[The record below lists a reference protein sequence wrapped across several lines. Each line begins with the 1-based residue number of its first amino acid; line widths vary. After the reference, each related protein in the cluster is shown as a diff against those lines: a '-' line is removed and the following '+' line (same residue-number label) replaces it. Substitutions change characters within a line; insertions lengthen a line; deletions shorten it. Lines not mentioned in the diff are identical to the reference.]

1 MKKILAG
8 ILSAAAVLSLQ
19 MPAFAID
26 QGARTYQ
33 ITNITGNPLNE
44 DGEQFS
50 IGDTAQP
57 GQTVYFTLPVTL
69 ADWADSSK
77 DVRISTRK
85 EKNSKLIKSIKVVEK
100 KLTNSSKNTIYVP
113 NQQNPTSNDYAQF
126 YTNQRNSYIAL
137 ELSEM
142 TGVDEQKIEFSV
154 TFTARKP
161 AVLCYGKRTD
171 TKNDAV
177 TENGVT
183 RYTQFF
189 NGKSGD
195 KLTLTGTLYVGNQ
208 EEDGDSASVTVG
220 NRGVTIRPEKN
231 VTNEVVFEGS
241 DTYATLTYKANSNP
255 SKFYAAMSTKWPS
268 SLSSK
273 FRNTDAVI
281 RKFTAAAIPASGR
294 ATLALNN
301 PFDSGTDPDDV
312 YIYTADSKGKL
323 RDITRTVTYN
333 EDDDTFELQ
342 TRTLT
347 TYILS
352 NERVSTK

>member
-1 MKKILAG
+1 M
-8 ILSAAAVLSLQ
+8 
-19 MPAFAID
+19 
-26 QGARTYQ
+26 
-33 ITNITGNPLNE
+33 
-44 DGEQFS
+44 
-50 IGDTAQP
+50 
-57 GQTVYFTLPVTL
+57 
-69 ADWADSSK
+69 
-77 DVRISTRK
+77 
-85 EKNSKLIKSIKVVEK
+85 
-100 KLTNSSKNTIYVP
+100 
-113 NQQNPTSNDYAQF
+113 
-126 YTNQRNSYIAL
+126 
-137 ELSEM
+137 
-142 TGVDEQKIEFSV
+142 
-154 TFTARKP
+154 
-161 AVLCYGKRTD
+161 
-171 TKNDAV
+171 
-177 TENGVT
+177 
-183 RYTQFF
+183 
-189 NGKSGD
+189 
-195 KLTLTGTLYVGNQ
+195 TLTGTLYVGNQ

-220 NRGVTIRPEKN
+220 NKGVTIRPEKN

-273 FRNTDAVI
+273 FHNTDAVI
-281 RKFTAAAIPASGR
+281 RKFTAATIPASGR

-301 PFDSGTDPDDV
+301 PFDSDIDPDDV